1 MRRARAALLAL
12 LLTGLVAGC
21 SSGGADDVVGSSPR
35 TDVASVET
43 DLQPCPAQTGESAA
57 GSGVPQVRLDCFG
70 GGSLDF
76 RKASGV
82 PTVVNLWASW
92 CGPCR
97 EELPLVQQLAIAA
110 GDRVRVLTV
119 DSQDGIPQATSF
131 AADAGVTLPTAYD
144 GQGQVA
150 ADLGLRGLP
159 QTVFLAPD
167 GSVAF
172 VQVSAVTSLEEFES
186 LVAQHLGVQL

>member
-21 SSGGADDVVGSSPR
+21 SSGGADDGGSSPR

-43 DLQPCPAQTGESAA
+43 DLQPCPAQTGQPAA

-97 EELPLVQQLAIAA
+97 EELPLVQQLALAA

-131 AADAGVTLPTAYD
+131 AADAGVTLPTTYD

-172 VQVSAVTSLEEFES
+172 VQPSAVTSLEEFES